1 MTIMENEVKEMTMR
15 EFLNYI
21 ANADGIREDIKEK
34 ANKEIAK
41 LDKKNAERNGKMSK
55 ADKEKQIENE
65 NIKNQIVKLFDNNEN
80 KILIASEISEKIGFS
95 TQKISSLCIQL
106 VKNEILKSKEIKIK
120 GKGKV
125 KGYMIF

>member
-1 MTIMENEVKEMTMR
+1 MTIIENEVKEMTMR

-21 ANADGIREDIKEK
+21 ANADGIREDVKEK

-41 LDKKNAERNGKMSK
+41 LDKKNAERVGKMSK